1 MTDKNLTIRH
11 NAKLIR
17 LISSLQRFY
26 FRPTF
31 LGAENLVAH
40 KPAMYVG
47 NHTIYGVLDSPI
59 LIDYLF
65 TEHKIAVVS
74 LADHMHFHIPV
85 WKEVVKRVGGIDGIQ
100 EYAKAAMRQGYSI
113 LVFPGGGREV
123 IKRKGEAYQLI
134 WKQRFGFLKLAQE
147 FGYEIAPFVALG
159 GDEVFDLGFDVNVLL
174 QQKWFNKILSN
185 PKIDRFLRHG
195 EVIPSI
201 PKHLIPKRI
210 PFYFKFMPRLATDQ
224 IQTMDDMMLFRDQ
237 LQQLI
242 YTEIEAL
249 KLYRSEDV
257 DFKHK
262 DTKHTGWD

>member
-1 MTDKNLTIRH
+1 MTEKALQIRH
-11 NAKLIR
+11 NSKLIR

-31 LGAENLVAH
+31 LGAENLVPN

-65 TEHKIAVVS
+65 NEHKIAVVS

-85 WKEVVKRVGGIDGIQ
+85 WKEVVKRVGGVDGVQ
-100 EYAKAAMRQGYSI
+100 EYAKEAMRQGYSI

-147 FGYEIAPFVALG
+147 FGYDIAPFVALG
-159 GDEVFDLGFDVNVLL
+159 GDEVFDLGFDANVLL
-174 QQKWFNKILSN
+174 KQKWFNKILSN
-185 PKIDRFLRHG
+185 PKIGSLLRQG

-201 PKHLIPKRI
+201 PSHIIPKRI
-210 PFYFKFMPRLATDQ
+210 PFYFQFMPRLSIDQ
-224 IQTMDDMMLFRDQ
+224 IQTMDDMVLFRDE

-242 YTEIEAL
+242 YSEIEAL
-249 KLYRSEDV
+249 KLYREHDL
-257 DFKHK
+257 KQK
-262 DTKHTGWD
+262 NIQ

>member
-1 MTDKNLTIRH
+1 MRKTELKIQH
-11 NAKLIR
+11 NSKIIKM
-17 LISSLQRFY
+17 ISALQRYY

-31 LGAENLVAH
+31 LGAENLNPQ

-65 TEHKIAVVS
+65 NEHKIAVVS
-74 LADHMHFHIPV
+74 LADHIHFHLPI
-85 WKEVVKRVGGIDGIQ
+85 WKEVVKRVGGVDGIQ
-100 EYAKAAMRQGYSI
+100 EYAKEAMRQGYSI

-147 FGYEIAPFVALG
+147 FGYDIAPFVALG
-159 GDEVFDLGFDVNVLL
+159 GDEVFELGFDANVLL
-174 QQKWFNKILSN
+174 KQKWFNKLLSN
-185 PKIDRFLRHG
+185 KKIGSFLRHG

-201 PKHLIPKRI
+201 PTHIIPKRI
-210 PFYFKFMPRLATDQ
+210 PFYFKFMPRLAIDQ
-224 IQTMDDMMLFRDQ
+224 IETMEELIAFRDD

-242 YTEIEAL
+242 YTEIDNL
-249 KLYRSEDV
+249 KQVRDSDIEQ
-257 DFKHK
+257 K
-262 DTKHTGWD
+262 

>member
-1 MTDKNLTIRH
+1 MRKTELKIQH
-11 NAKLIR
+11 NSKIIKM
-17 LISSLQRFY
+17 ISALQRYY

-31 LGAENLVAH
+31 LGAENLNPQ

-65 TEHKIAVVS
+65 NEHKIAVVS
-74 LADHMHFHIPV
+74 LADHIHFHLPI
-85 WKEVVKRVGGIDGIQ
+85 WKEVVKRVGGVDGIQ
-100 EYAKAAMRQGYSI
+100 EYAKEAMRQGYSI

-147 FGYEIAPFVALG
+147 FGYDIAPFVALG
-159 GDEVFDLGFDVNVLL
+159 GDEVFELGFDANVLL
-174 QQKWFNKILSN
+174 KQKWFNKLLSN
-185 PKIDRFLRHG
+185 KKIGSFLRQG

-201 PKHLIPKRI
+201 PTHIIPKRI
-210 PFYFKFMPRLATDQ
+210 PFYFKFMPRLAIDQ
-224 IQTMDDMMLFRDQ
+224 IETMEELIAFRDD

-242 YTEIEAL
+242 YTEIDNL
-249 KLYRSEDV
+249 KQVRESDIAAS
-257 DFKHK
+257 K
-262 DTKHTGWD
+262 

>member
-1 MTDKNLTIRH
+1 MRKTELKIQH
-11 NAKLIR
+11 NSKIIKM
-17 LISSLQRFY
+17 ISALQRYY

-31 LGAENLVAH
+31 LGAENLNPQ

-65 TEHKIAVVS
+65 NEHKIAVVS
-74 LADHMHFHIPV
+74 LADHIHFHLPI
-85 WKEVVKRVGGIDGIQ
+85 WKEVVKRVGGVDGIQ
-100 EYAKAAMRQGYSI
+100 EYAKEAMRQGYSI

-147 FGYEIAPFVALG
+147 FGYDIAPFVALG
-159 GDEVFDLGFDVNVLL
+159 GDEVFELGFDANVILK
-174 QQKWFNKILSN
+174 QKWFNKLLSN
-185 PKIDRFLRHG
+185 KKIGSFLRQG

-201 PKHLIPKRI
+201 PTHIIPKRI
-210 PFYFKFMPRLATDQ
+210 PFYFKFMPRLAIDQ
-224 IQTMDDMMLFRDQ
+224 IETMEELIAFRDD

-242 YTEIEAL
+242 YTEIDNL
-249 KLYRSEDV
+249 KQIRESDIAAS
-257 DFKHK
+257 K
-262 DTKHTGWD
+262 